1 MTGCFR
7 NREKIADDLQARGLH
22 DFSQQRIFFLGLRL
36 LCSHWRNAEDGCLA
50 SAGIWNGKE
59 SKRNQPRQIVDLK

>member
-22 DFSQQRIFFLGLRL
+22 DFSQQRIFFFRL
-36 LCSHWRNAEDGCLA
+36 EATLLA
-50 SAGIWNGKE
+50 LEKCRGWLFGISWNLEREGVQAKSASSNC
-59 SKRNQPRQIVDLK
+59 